1 MGHEL
6 LMDISQDLGP
16 LRTVP
21 QEHQGI
27 FLILSRSLGY
37 DRLAAF
43 DVYHFGMLPGCSL
56 VASL

>member
-1 MGHEL
+1 
-6 LMDISQDLGP
+6 MDISQDLGP

-27 FLILSRSLGY
+27 FLILSRSLGHN
-37 DRLAAF
+37 RLAAF
-43 DVYHFGMLPGCSL
+43 DVYHFGLLPGCLL